1 MFSISGLFCYVP
13 EKDILYNII
22 LNYIIINWILLFRY
36 FIWTSHK
43 FLKYSISNYSKA
55 FTQRLSPSSINLD
68 CLSSL
73 HRRHFSITKSIF
85 LFRFALFLF
94 ACTSHHFASFHCEL
108 SSGKQS
114 EKSKWMH
121 QKSTNRKLSV
131 CRQRCLA
138 HTHTP
143 HPHTHTHS
151 HTHTQLASYQS
162 CMK

>member
-1 MFSISGLFCYVP
+1 MICHQISFFS
-13 EKDILYNII
+13 
-22 LNYIIINWILLFRY
+22 
-36 FIWTSHK
+36 
-43 FLKYSISNYSKA
+43 YSIYEFPKSSSNIQSTTTQMRSLNGFSLLPSTSTAFRCCIVVTFQLRNQFSYSV
-55 FTQRLSPSSINLD
+55 S
-68 CLSSL
+68 
-73 HRRHFSITKSIF
+73 
-85 LFRFALFLF
+85 LFLF
-94 ACTSHHFASFHCEL
+94 ACNSHHFASFHCEF

-143 HPHTHTHS
+143 HSHPHTHS
-151 HTHTQLASYQS
+151 HTHTQLGSYQS